1 MNKKLESIL
10 KKLESEKN
18 QQKIKKFNAALS
30 ILAIFLLQG
39 CIVNLILHP

>member
-18 QQKIKKFNAALS
+18 QQKIKNSMPLYQSWLF
-30 ILAIFLLQG
+30 FLLQG